1 MALEI
6 ELKLSFPSNALPELM
21 QHSLIADAPREGEP
35 GMVENTYFDT
45 PKFKLK
51 ARKIALRLRQQDGIT
66 VQTVKRASASNG
78 GLSRRD
84 EWEIPWPGWFDFS
97 AVADPVATVLMRMQ
111 DDLVPVFSTRFHRDT
126 RRLQPRPGVCILA
139 MIDTGLIEA
148 GTQSVPIHELE
159 LELIEG
165 SEEELFLVAATLRE
179 TLPLK
184 PENVS
189 KAQRGY
195 RLALK
200 QRSD

>member
-6 ELKLSFPSNALPELM
+6 ELKLSFPSSALPEIM
-21 QHSLIADAPREGEP
+21 QHPLIACAPQEGEP

-51 ARKIALRLRQQDGIT
+51 SRKIALRLRQQGGVT

-78 GLSRRD
+78 GLSRRH
-84 EWEIPWPGWFDFS
+84 EWESPWPGWFDFS

-126 RRLQPRPGVCILA
+126 RRLQPRPGACILA

-148 GTQSVPIHELE
+148 GTRSVPIHELE

-179 TLPLK
+179 TLPLT

-200 QRSD
+200 QRSG